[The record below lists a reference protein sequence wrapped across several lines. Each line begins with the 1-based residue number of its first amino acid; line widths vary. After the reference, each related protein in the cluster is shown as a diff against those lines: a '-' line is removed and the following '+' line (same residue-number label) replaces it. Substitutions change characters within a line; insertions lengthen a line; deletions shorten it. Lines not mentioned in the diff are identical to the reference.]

1 MAVVIWPDL
10 IEKIAKAT
18 RLDLRHTIPLSMQ
31 RNIYYLDDLK
41 IRTVLIYVVR
51 YIIFL
56 KIIFY
61 LKSYK

>member
-31 RNIYYLDDLK
+31 RNIY
-41 IRTVLIYVVR
+41 
-51 YIIFL
+51 
-56 KIIFY
+56 
-61 LKSYK
+61 

>member
-31 RNIYYLDDLK
+31 KKHLSHKSSKNSNCVNLYGSICYLFKNNFRLK
-41 IRTVLIYVVR
+41 TL
-51 YIIFL
+51 
-56 KIIFY
+56 
-61 LKSYK
+61 